1 MNWDDLRIF
10 LTLVRSKT
18 LSEAGRRLKLDHA
31 TVGRRIKALEKSL
44 GAQLFERGPTGYVIT
59 PNGTDLVGFAEKMET
74 LAMGAQGRV
83 GEVSETLSGVVRVAA
98 PEGVASFSLVD
109 VAHKLCQEHR
119 QLKIELLTN
128 AQKYSLAKREADFVV
143 SLSRPERGRIKVQK
157 IADISMHFYGHKDYL
172 SSRPAIATQQDLLRH
187 RGIAFVPDQIPE
199 KELDYRM
206 DVDADLDAHITA
218 TSVHV
223 QQAAIIQ
230 GAGIGVMHD
239 FMARMHPDLVKL
251 LPSEVSIKRSLWGAI
266 HLDQENIRRVSL
278 VSQRMVEALR
288 VALR

>member
-10 LTLVRSKT
+10 LTLARSNT
-18 LSEAGRRLKLDHA
+18 LSEAGRRLKIDHA

-44 GAQLFERGPTGYVIT
+44 GAQLFERGPAGYALT
-59 PNGTDLVGFAEKMET
+59 PSGSDLVGYAEGMET
-74 LAMGAQGRV
+74 LSMTAEGRV

-98 PEGVASFSLVD
+98 PEGVASFGLVD

-128 AQKYSLAKREADFVV
+128 AQKYSLAKREADFVI
-143 SLSRPERGRIKVQK
+143 SMSRPERGRIKVQK
-157 IADISMHFYGHKDYL
+157 IADITMHFYGDADYL
-172 SSRPAIATQQDLLRH
+172 AGRPPIKTQQDLLRY
-187 RGIAFVPDQIPE
+187 RGVAFVPDQIHE

-206 DVDADLDAHITA
+206 DVDADLEAHITA

-223 QQAAIIQ
+223 QQAAIVK

-239 FMARMHPDLVKL
+239 FMARTHPNLVRL
-251 LPSEVSIKRSLWGAI
+251 LPDEVSIKRSLWGAI
-266 HLDQENIRRVSL
+266 HLDQENIRRVGL

-288 VALR
+288 IALR